1 MGKVYRP
8 ENVYCKSFGFARHK
22 LFLPLLK
29 LIPMSDEGLRQRI
42 HELLQGLP
50 DKFTILEGN
59 IPIDIQL
66 EYFEFTKK
74 IKEGLDTN
82 SVMPEASDLLKSDV
96 TVPDK
101 KTLLCKMASVP
112 LVEAY
117 RGIESYSKN
126 PDPGLEQWSRLALLE
141 SRMFL
146 ESYLTDES
154 RVLIS
159 TGLGGRDEKLRCFF
173 VGFSGMNAPLTEGQQ
188 TIIRVELE
196 SAFEK
201 RQAELE
207 ELTMH
212 TFYFTAQCLIPIG
225 VEIREFLKGI
235 IRECN
240 VYGQFLRDN
249 FIVTNVKLLQE
260 KEIMSFLN
268 LMNKHD
274 SCED

>member
-1 MGKVYRP
+1 
-8 ENVYCKSFGFARHK
+8 
-22 LFLPLLK
+22 
-29 LIPMSDEGLRQRI
+29 MSEDSLRQRI

-50 DKFTILEGN
+50 DKFTILQEN

-74 IKEGLDTN
+74 IKEGLVKDTVMSD
-82 SVMPEASDLLKSDV
+82 SVNLNRADLGIQ
-96 TVPDK
+96 DK
-101 KTLLCKMASVP
+101 KTLLCRMASVP

-117 RGIESYSKN
+117 RGIEAYSKQ
-126 PDPGLEQWSRLALLE
+126 PDSGLEQWSRLALLE

-159 TGLGGRDEKLRCFF
+159 TGLGGRDEKLRYFF

-201 RQAELE
+201 HKAELE
-207 ELTMH
+207 ELNMH
-212 TFYFTAQCLIPIG
+212 VYYFTAQCLIPVG
-225 VEIREFLKGI
+225 VEIRDFLKGI

-249 FIVTNVKLLQE
+249 FIVTNVKTLQE

-274 SCED
+274 SCEE